1 MDKLDESIEYFV
13 RRVNKELGKS
23 DKDDFTI
30 NWFKALKGIARFIEG
45 ENKAWYIVYIVAP
58 TMWGNKELS
67 VVSFYAEPGV
77 GRVGRLLKIMRLIHR
92 TAKAEGCRRIVMGSH
107 AGNRE
112 KLNRFLRASGFKEQS
127 FVKET

>member
-58 TMWGNKELS
+58 TMWGDKELS
-67 VVSFYAEPGV
+67 VVSFYAEPGA
-77 GRVGRLLKIMRLIHR
+77 GRVGRLLKVMRVIQQS
-92 TAKAEGCRRIVMGSH
+92 AEAEGCRRITMGGH
-107 AGNRE
+107 FGNRD
-112 KLNRFLRASGFKEQS
+112 KFGHFLRKLGFVEALFIKE
-127 FVKET
+127 V